1 MIVCLASLLLAAPT
15 SGASGTPLMGAAQID
30 EVVLLDVNAR
40 YAALRLLE
48 RGVEETGSE
57 MCSYKPV
64 PCRYPGLPSPHS
76 GVTLYLVDFNTNK
89 LIPFAV
95 NPTGRKGCD
104 ERRRCLS
111 HAKAKRRL
119 RAAKRAFR
127 QAGLNIAKRPKPTL
141 SISWPHKPTKHTI
154 EEPENPEDI
163 DPSEEVIGRKSI
175 EQKVRWGGRDFLLR
189 SVDTT
194 GLMEGT
200 IVNEILEGDKVWYR
214 SKRTYGTH
222 WAGAG
227 NVRFPQAYETPHGL
241 VFLERV
247 EHTGGSTYL
256 HYTVTPP
263 IPAAAT
269 KPAAIDCPRDPVAM
283 VKAVYATYTAERPP
297 ALGAITCWTQT
308 TRQLISSRQLAFDP
322 VVQAQDY
329 QLSKVQIK
337 ALKDGSVEA
346 KFVNIRTPMTV
357 VWTFERSDRW
367 RVVDLVHKGTSL
379 VKTLQAQPPVR

>member
-1 MIVCLASLLLAAPT
+1 MILSLAALLLAAP
-15 SGASGTPLMGAAQID
+15 ANDGTPLMGAAQID

-89 LIPFAV
+89 LTPFEV

-127 QAGLNIAKRPKPTL
+127 KAGLNIAKRPKQTL
-141 SISWPHKPTKHTI
+141 SISWAHQPTKHTI

-163 DPSEEVIGRKSI
+163 RPGEAIIGRKSI
-175 EQKVRWGGRDFLLR
+175 EQKVRWGGRDLLLR

-194 GLMEGT
+194 GLTDGT
-200 IVNEILEGDKVWYR
+200 IISEILEGDKVWYR

-247 EHTGGSTYL
+247 EHTGGSSYL
-256 HYTVTPP
+256 HYAVTPP
-263 IPAAAT
+263 IPAAAK
-269 KPAAIDCPRDPVAM
+269 KPAAR
-283 VKAVYATYTAERPP
+283 
-297 ALGAITCWTQT
+297 
-308 TRQLISSRQLAFDP
+308 
-322 VVQAQDY
+322 
-329 QLSKVQIK
+329 
-337 ALKDGSVEA
+337 
-346 KFVNIRTPMTV
+346 
-357 VWTFERSDRW
+357 
-367 RVVDLVHKGTSL
+367 
-379 VKTLQAQPPVR
+379 